1 MKGRAIDRKQVL
13 ELEKAVEK
21 GVYVAPI
28 KQSGYEDLLTK
39 KLIDQMK
46 KTKNE
51 IASK

>member
-1 MKGRAIDRKQVL
+1 MRGRAIDRKQIL
-13 ELEKAVEK
+13 ELEQAVEK

-28 KQSGYEDLLTK
+28 KYSNGQDLLTK

-46 KTKNE
+46 KTNNQ